1 MSLKMGL
8 VLSQKM
14 KQELRMTPQLQQAI
28 RLLQLSNLELVEEIQ
43 KELTENPLLEEVDD
57 ANDDFQNRD
66 LMEEAFAEK
75 ITDADEQT
83 MQIDQNLSTE
93 LQFKNQDQD
102 QISIHEDRLSQSL
115 LDQDEQ
121 DFRHELGQKEIS
133 HSEQLS
139 ISEWEDYLHKED
151 ESAKFDIDFKSTQED
166 DEYSQDIKSKSNHE
180 TLYEHLSWQLSMSD
194 LSESE
199 REVGDYIIGNLDTKG
214 YFTEM
219 TTQDVADHF
228 DLQVE
233 FVDDVLEVLQSFD
246 PIGVCSRDITECLMI
261 QAKFYNMGEQV
272 EDILQNHL
280 DLLEHKKY
288 NVLARKLKVS
298 QERIF
303 ELAQMIQSLD
313 PYPSRQYTSDEQSY
327 ISPDLSVEKLKNGQY
342 QVSLNQDFIPKLK
355 INQYYRNAIL
365 GNADDT
371 TKQYVAERLNSAQW
385 LLRSIEQRRNTMIRV
400 MQSIIEHQKE
410 FFDKGTDYLKPLVL
424 KTIADDVEL
433 HESTISRVTSNKYVE
448 TPRGLFE
455 LKYFFKSSIQSAS
468 GEDLSSEAV
477 KNKIKRLIAQEP
489 DLKPLSDQQIVEFL
503 KKDGLKIARRT
514 VAKYREAMQILPS
527 SQRKKSF

>member
-43 KELTENPLLEEVDD
+43 KELIENPLLEEVDD
-57 ANDDFQNRD
+57 LNDDFQNRD

-75 ITDADEQT
+75 ITDSDADEHT
-83 MQIDQNLSTE
+83 MPIDQNLSADS
-93 LQFKNQDQD
+93 QFINQDQN
-102 QISIHEDRLSQSL
+102 QISAIHEDGDSQSL

-280 DLLEHKKY
+280 DLLEHKKF
-288 NVLARKLKVS
+288 NVLARLQKDS
-298 QERIF
+298 QEKIL
-303 ELAQMIQSLD
+303 ELAQMI
-313 PYPSRQYTSDEQSY
+313 
-327 ISPDLSVEKLKNGQY
+327 
-342 QVSLNQDFIPKLK
+342 
-355 INQYYRNAIL
+355 
-365 GNADDT
+365 
-371 TKQYVAERLNSAQW
+371 
-385 LLRSIEQRRNTMIRV
+385 
-400 MQSIIEHQKE
+400 
-410 FFDKGTDYLKPLVL
+410 
-424 KTIADDVEL
+424 
-433 HESTISRVTSNKYVE
+433 
-448 TPRGLFE
+448 
-455 LKYFFKSSIQSAS
+455 
-468 GEDLSSEAV
+468 
-477 KNKIKRLIAQEP
+477 
-489 DLKPLSDQQIVEFL
+489 
-503 KKDGLKIARRT
+503 
-514 VAKYREAMQILPS
+514 
-527 SQRKKSF
+527 